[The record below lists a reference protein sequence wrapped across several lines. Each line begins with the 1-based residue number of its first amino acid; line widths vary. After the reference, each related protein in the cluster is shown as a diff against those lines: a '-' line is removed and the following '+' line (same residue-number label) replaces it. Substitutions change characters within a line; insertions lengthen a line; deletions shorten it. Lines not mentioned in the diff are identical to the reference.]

1 MASEPSKHLKDGLR
15 RCLINR
21 GKLPPVETRWKP
33 GQSGNPKGRPKK
45 EKLLEPLIREL
56 LESKRRG
63 DKEGRQWKMI
73 VAEELLRQFTKGN
86 PAAIKEVLN
95 RIDGPVK
102 QSVEID
108 AEVEAKTNAR
118 EYLIGEFNRIR
129 ARRKKSVSPAR
140 YIHR

>member
-1 MASEPSKHLKDGLR
+1 MPDKQGK
-15 RCLINR
+15 NR

-56 LESKRRG
+56 LESKRRS

-86 PAAIKEVLN
+86 PAAIKEILN

-102 QSVEID
+102 QSLGID
-108 AEVEAKTNAR
+108 GDVKTFT
-118 EYLIGEFNRIR
+118 ITFNGRND
-129 ARRKKSVSPAR
+129 
-140 YIHR
+140 

>member
-1 MASEPSKHLKDGLR
+1 MPDKQGK
-15 RCLINR
+15 NR

-63 DKEGRQWKMI
+63 DKEGRLWKMI

-102 QSVEID
+102 QALEID
-108 AEVEAKTNAR
+108 GKLEVKNHAR
-118 EYLIGEFNRIR
+118 EFLIGEFNRIR
-129 ARRKKSVSPAR
+129 ARREKAVSPAR
-140 YIHR
+140 